1 MSSTPSTTPAS
12 TVSPPASG
20 AATVEVNTALRSVGQ
35 VVRRPEALALAWRD
49 GAVTGRALIILVMLG
64 TAAFGL
70 AVYGGLMRMHDGP
83 ASMLSG
89 ALRAPFAAGLAWTI
103 ALPALYIVGG
113 AFGSKLSASTT
124 LLAASIT
131 VAFGALAMLA
141 GVPIAWFFSIA
152 VDGRDLHML
161 IHGLTFAGVGVCMA
175 DVFLRVMAALEPEG
189 GSGFRIG
196 WLVLLGVIG
205 LELFLVFNVFV
216 L

>member
-1 MSSTPSTTPAS
+1 MPTTASS
-12 TVSPPASG
+12 
-20 AATVEVNTALRSVGQ
+20 AAPTDARAALKSIGQ
-35 VVRRPEALALAWRD
+35 VVRRPEELALAWRD

-83 ASMLSG
+83 ASMLAG
-89 ALRAPFAAGLAWTI
+89 ALRAPIAAGLAWTI
-103 ALPALYIVGG
+103 ALPALYIVGSSL
-113 AFGSKLSASTT
+113 GSKLSASTT

-131 VAFGALAMLA
+131 VAFGSLAMLA

-152 VDGRDLHML
+152 VDGRDVHLL
-161 IHGLTFAGVGVCMA
+161 IHALSFAGVGVCMA

-189 GSGFRIG
+189 GTGFRIG
-196 WLVLLGVIG
+196 WLMLLGVIG
-205 LELFLVFNVFV
+205 LELFIVFNVFG